1 MGYRDLKCQK
11 SVAKVRK
18 SATRKVIGIAGCE
31 EAGRDLMKDLVGHG
45 NVIPDAILGAV
56 KECGGSGEYIVV
68 F

>member
-1 MGYRDLKCQK
+1 
-11 SVAKVRK
+11 
-18 SATRKVIGIAGCE
+18 
-31 EAGRDLMKDLVGHG
+31 MKDLVGHG